1 MIRIPIIVI
10 RVFALAGALFLFIDC
25 AGRIKPWKFQDIYS
39 LDVRVLDTKEWSA
52 KVKRDMKDLD
62 SIMRK
67 ELKYYIDKDLRIYE
81 RLEPNYEKMKISVS
95 EIDSISNDVFSLYD
109 KLKNTPRDSLDSNYR
124 DTTVSYR
131 KIIESQSRGIQKA
144 QREYLKSLDKLK
156 KGFKKDRKR
165 LVFIEDEYMPLRE
178 TLYDIKYK
186 RDALQP
192 DIERFNQKLNKALFD
207 NDRSQYSREIIRLSK
222 RLESYRVKMDKFEDF
237 LLNIGKV
244 AHDES
249 GGHVILT
256 SSKIKPMKYIIR
268 YNKGLEEYL
277 EILSDIQKISESI

>member
-62 SIMRK
+62 NIMRK

-109 KLKNTPRDSLDSNYR
+109 KLKNTPRDSLDSVYR

-207 NDRSQYSREIIRLSK
+207 NDRSQYSREVIRLSK

>member
-62 SIMRK
+62 NIMRK

-109 KLKNTPRDSLDSNYR
+109 KLKNTPRDSLDSVYR

-207 NDRSQYSREIIRLSK
+207 NDRSQYSREIIGLSK

-256 SSKIKPMKYIIR
+256 SSKIKPLKYIIR

>member
-62 SIMRK
+62 NIMRK

-109 KLKNTPRDSLDSNYR
+109 KLKNTPRDSLDSVYR

-207 NDRSQYSREIIRLSK
+207 NDRAQYSREIIRLSK

>member
-1 MIRIPIIVI
+1 LIRIPIIVI

-62 SIMRK
+62 NIMRK

-95 EIDSISNDVFSLYD
+95 EIDSISNNVFSLYD
-109 KLKNTPRDSLDSNYR
+109 KLKNTPRDSLDSVYR

-268 YNKGLEEYL
+268 YNNGLEEYL

>member
-1 MIRIPIIVI
+1 LIRIPIIVI

-25 AGRIKPWKFQDIYS
+25 AGRIKPWKFKDIYS

-62 SIMRK
+62 NIMRK

-109 KLKNTPRDSLDSNYR
+109 KLKNTPRDSLDSVYR

-256 SSKIKPMKYIIR
+256 SSKTKPMKYIIR

>member
-109 KLKNTPRDSLDSNYR
+109 KLKNTPRDSLDSVYR

-237 LLNIGKV
+237 LFNIGKV

-268 YNKGLEEYL
+268 YNNGLEEYL

>member
-1 MIRIPIIVI
+1 LIRIPIIVI

-62 SIMRK
+62 NIMRK

-109 KLKNTPRDSLDSNYR
+109 KLKNTPRDSLDSVYG

>member
-62 SIMRK
+62 NIMRK

-109 KLKNTPRDSLDSNYR
+109 KLKNTPRDSLDSVYR

-186 RDALQP
+186 RDVLQP

-256 SSKIKPMKYIIR
+256 SSKTKPLKYIIR

>member
-25 AGRIKPWKFQDIYS
+25 AGRIKPWKFKDIYS

-62 SIMRK
+62 NIMRK

-109 KLKNTPRDSLDSNYR
+109 ELKNTPRDSLDSVYG

-144 QREYLKSLDKLK
+144 QREYFKSLDKLK
-156 KGFKKDRKR
+156 KGFKKGRKR

>member
-109 KLKNTPRDSLDSNYR
+109 KLKNTPRDSLDSVYR

-207 NDRSQYSREIIRLSK
+207 NNRSQYSREIIRLPK
-222 RLESYRVKMDKFEDF
+222 RLESCRVKMDKFEDF

>member
-109 KLKNTPRDSLDSNYR
+109 KLKNTPRDSLDSVYR

-144 QREYLKSLDKLK
+144 QREYFKSLDKLK
-156 KGFKKDRKR
+156 KGFKKDRKK

-237 LLNIGKV
+237 LFNIGKV

-268 YNKGLEEYL
+268 YNNGLEEYL

>member
-1 MIRIPIIVI
+1 MIRISIIVI

-25 AGRIKPWKFQDIYS
+25 AGRIKPWKFKDIYS
-39 LDVRVLDTKEWSA
+39 LDVRVLDSKEWSA

-62 SIMRK
+62 NIMRK

-109 KLKNTPRDSLDSNYR
+109 KLKNTPRDSLDSVYR

>member
-81 RLEPNYEKMKISVS
+81 RLEPNYEKMKISVF
-95 EIDSISNDVFSLYD
+95 EIDSISNNVFSLYD
-109 KLKNTPRDSLDSNYR
+109 KLKNTPRDSLDSVYR

-237 LLNIGKV
+237 LFNIGKV

>member
-25 AGRIKPWKFQDIYS
+25 AGRIKPWKFKDIYS

-62 SIMRK
+62 NIMRK

-109 KLKNTPRDSLDSNYR
+109 KLKNTPRDSLDSVYR

-207 NDRSQYSREIIRLSK
+207 NDRSQYSREVIRLSK

-256 SSKIKPMKYIIR
+256 SSKIKPLKYIIR

>member
-25 AGRIKPWKFQDIYS
+25 AGRIKPWKFKDIYS

-62 SIMRK
+62 NIMRK

-109 KLKNTPRDSLDSNYR
+109 KLKNTPRDSLDSVYR

-244 AHDES
+244 AHDER

-268 YNKGLEEYL
+268 YNKGLKEYL

>member
-25 AGRIKPWKFQDIYS
+25 AGRIKPWKFKDIYS

-62 SIMRK
+62 NIMRK

-109 KLKNTPRDSLDSNYR
+109 KLKNTPRDSLDSVHR

-131 KIIESQSRGIQKA
+131 KIIELQSRGIQKA

-186 RDALQP
+186 RDELQP

>member
-67 ELKYYIDKDLRIYE
+67 ELKYYIDNDLRIYE

-109 KLKNTPRDSLDSNYR
+109 KLKNTPRDSLDSVYR

>member
-62 SIMRK
+62 NIMRK

-81 RLEPNYEKMKISVS
+81 RLEPNYEKMKISLS

-109 KLKNTPRDSLDSNYR
+109 KLKNTPRDSLDSVYR

-268 YNKGLEEYL
+268 YNNGLEEYL

>member
-25 AGRIKPWKFQDIYS
+25 AGRIKPWKFKDIYS

-62 SIMRK
+62 NIMRK

-109 KLKNTPRDSLDSNYR
+109 KLKNTPRDSLDSVHR

-256 SSKIKPMKYIIR
+256 SSKTKPLKYIIR

>member
-62 SIMRK
+62 NIMRK

-109 KLKNTPRDSLDSNYR
+109 KLKNTPRDSLDSVYR

-237 LLNIGKV
+237 LFNIGKV

-249 GGHVILT
+249 GGHVILI

-268 YNKGLEEYL
+268 YNNGLEEYL

>member
-25 AGRIKPWKFQDIYS
+25 AGRIKPWKFKDIYS

-62 SIMRK
+62 NIMRK

-109 KLKNTPRDSLDSNYR
+109 KLKNTPRDSLDSVHR

-268 YNKGLEEYL
+268 YNNGLEEYL

>member
-1 MIRIPIIVI
+1 MIRISIIVI

-109 KLKNTPRDSLDSNYR
+109 KLKNTPRDSLDSVYR

-256 SSKIKPMKYIIR
+256 SSKTKPLKYIIR

>member
-25 AGRIKPWKFQDIYS
+25 AGRIKPWKFKDIYS

-62 SIMRK
+62 NIMRK

>member
-62 SIMRK
+62 NIMRK

-109 KLKNTPRDSLDSNYR
+109 KLKNTPRDSLDSVYR

-207 NDRSQYSREIIRLSK
+207 NDRSQYSKEIIRLSK

>member
-62 SIMRK
+62 NIMRK

-109 KLKNTPRDSLDSNYR
+109 KLKNTPRDSLDSVYR

-207 NDRSQYSREIIRLSK
+207 NDRSQYSREVIRLSK

-256 SSKIKPMKYIIR
+256 SSKIKPLKYIIR

>member
-25 AGRIKPWKFQDIYS
+25 AGRIKPWKFKDIYS

-62 SIMRK
+62 NIMRK

-109 KLKNTPRDSLDSNYR
+109 KLKNTPRDSLDSVHR

-256 SSKIKPMKYIIR
+256 SSKIKPLKYIIR

>member
-1 MIRIPIIVI
+1 MNRIPIIVI

-62 SIMRK
+62 NIMRK

-109 KLKNTPRDSLDSNYR
+109 KLKNTPRDSLDSVYR

>member
-109 KLKNTPRDSLDSNYR
+109 KLKNTPRDSLDSVYR

-237 LLNIGKV
+237 LFNIGKV

-268 YNKGLEEYL
+268 YNNELEEYL

>member
-25 AGRIKPWKFQDIYS
+25 AGRIKPWKFKDIYS

-109 KLKNTPRDSLDSNYR
+109 KLKNTPRDSLDSVYR

-268 YNKGLEEYL
+268 YNNELEEYL

>member
-1 MIRIPIIVI
+1 MIRISIILI

-62 SIMRK
+62 NIMRK

-109 KLKNTPRDSLDSNYR
+109 ELKNTPRDSLDSVYR

-165 LVFIEDEYMPLRE
+165 LVFIEDEYMPFRE

-207 NDRSQYSREIIRLSK
+207 NDRSQYSREIIRLSE

-237 LLNIGKV
+237 LFNIGKV

-268 YNKGLEEYL
+268 YNNELEEYL
-277 EILSDIQKISESI
+277 EILRDIQKISESI

>member
-25 AGRIKPWKFQDIYS
+25 AGRIKPWKFKDIYS

-62 SIMRK
+62 NIMRK

-109 KLKNTPRDSLDSNYR
+109 KLKNTPRDSLDSVYR

-186 RDALQP
+186 RDELQP

-256 SSKIKPMKYIIR
+256 SSKTKPLKYIIR

>member
-1 MIRIPIIVI
+1 MIRISIIVI

-25 AGRIKPWKFQDIYS
+25 AGRIKPWKFKDIYS

-62 SIMRK
+62 NIMRK

-109 KLKNTPRDSLDSNYR
+109 KLKNTPRDSLDSVYR
-124 DTTVSYR
+124 DTMVSYR
-131 KIIESQSRGIQKA
+131 KIIESHSRGIQKA

>member
-39 LDVRVLDTKEWSA
+39 LDVIVLDTKEWSA

-62 SIMRK
+62 NIMRK

-109 KLKNTPRDSLDSNYR
+109 KLKNTPRDSLDSVYR

>member
-25 AGRIKPWKFQDIYS
+25 AGRIKPWKFKDIYS

-62 SIMRK
+62 NIMRK

-186 RDALQP
+186 RDELQP

>member
-25 AGRIKPWKFQDIYS
+25 AGRIKPWKFKDIYS

-62 SIMRK
+62 NIMRK

-109 KLKNTPRDSLDSNYR
+109 KLKNTPRDSLDSIYR

-268 YNKGLEEYL
+268 YNNGLEEYL

>member
-1 MIRIPIIVI
+1 MIRIPIILI

-109 KLKNTPRDSLDSNYR
+109 KLKNTPRDSLDSVYR

-268 YNKGLEEYL
+268 YNNELEEYL

>member
-25 AGRIKPWKFQDIYS
+25 AGRIKPWKFKDIYS

-62 SIMRK
+62 IIMRK
-67 ELKYYIDKDLRIYE
+67 ELKYYIDNDLRIYE

-109 KLKNTPRDSLDSNYR
+109 KLKNTPRDSLDSVYR

-277 EILSDIQKISESI
+277 EILSDIQNISESI

>member
-1 MIRIPIIVI
+1 LIRIPIIVI

-25 AGRIKPWKFQDIYS
+25 AGRIKPWKFKDIYS

-62 SIMRK
+62 NIMRK

-109 KLKNTPRDSLDSNYR
+109 KLKNTPRDSLDSVYR

>member
-25 AGRIKPWKFQDIYS
+25 AGKIKPWKFQDIYS
-39 LDVRVLDTKEWSA
+39 LDVRLLDTKEWSA

-109 KLKNTPRDSLDSNYR
+109 KLKNTPRDSLDSVYR

-256 SSKIKPMKYIIR
+256 SSKTKPLKYIIR